1 MLDEHVE
8 LLEAAFVKK
17 HLDPFSCRELALGV
31 LRIYALLSSAHACG
45 SATLDKFL
53 DLFVLNTHINIF
65 FILGKVS
72 IFLMCASKT
81 LPQIALLR
89 RNCSPCGENS
99 EIRGGI

>member
-1 MLDEHVE
+1 MLDKHVK
-8 LLEAAFVKK
+8 LFKAAFVKK
-17 HLDPFSCRELALGV
+17 HRDPFACRELALGV
-31 LRIYALLSSAHACG
+31 LRVNSLLPSAHACG
-45 SATLDKFL
+45 RSTLCKLL

-89 RNCSPCGENS
+89 RKSSPCGES
-99 EIRGGI
+99 